1 MKLLASL
8 LLFLSIFFLSC
19 SSNQSITTV
28 KQKEPN
34 NTITDLNTDIS
45 LADYL
50 KRFSGVMIR
59 GSGSDAVVRVRSG
72 GNSVN
77 SSNEPLFIVNSVEYF
92 GGFSLLSESISTNNI
107 KSVTVLKT
115 ASETGIYGMRGAN
128 GVIVIKLK

>member
-19 SSNQSITTV
+19 SYNQSITTV

-77 SSNEPLFIVNSVEYF
+77 SSNEPLFIVNGVEYF

>member
-77 SSNEPLFIVNSVEYF
+77 SSNEPLFIVNGVEYF